1 MNILILG
8 GAGFVGSAL
17 CERLVERF
25 GAGGARLTVPS
36 RRPQR
41 CKHLVPLPTVE
52 VVGANIHDPVALAR
66 LVTGRDAVINLV
78 GILHGRAA
86 DFERAHVELP
96 RKLTTACA
104 AAGVRRVVH
113 VSALGAGAQA
123 PSHYLRSKAAGE
135 AVLKQA
141 GLDLTILRPSVV
153 FGAGDSFLNLFAKLQ
168 AWAPMLPLAGAD
180 ARFQPVWVEDLAS
193 ALVRC
198 LDDKTTLGQTYE
210 CAGPRVYTLAEL
222 ARLAGRWSGHPRPV
236 FGVPM
241 AIGRAQAAVLSLLPG
256 EPLMSADNLA
266 SMRVPN
272 VASGQL
278 PGLAQLG
285 IRGETLEAIGPTY
298 LSGGQGSAHFDAL
311 RACARRH

>member
-1 MNILILG
+1 MNLLILG
-8 GAGFVGSAL
+8 GAGFIGSAL
-17 CERLVERF
+17 CERLVDRF

-52 VVGANIHDPVALAR
+52 VVGANIHDPAALAR
-66 LVTGRDAVINLV
+66 LVEGRDAVINLV
-78 GILHGRAA
+78 GILHGGAA

-96 RKLTTACA
+96 RKLAAACS
-104 AAGVRRVVH
+104 AAGVRRVIH
-113 VSALGAGAQA
+113 VSAIGASAQA

-135 AVLKQA
+135 AVLSQA
-141 GLDLTILRPSVV
+141 GIDLTVLRPSVV
-153 FGAGDSFLNLFAKLQ
+153 FGAGDSFLNLFATLQ

-193 ALVRC
+193 AIVRS
-198 LDDKTTLGQTYE
+198 LENKATIGRVYE

-222 ARLAGRWSGHPRPV
+222 ARLAGQWSGHVRPV
-236 FGVPM
+236 FGVPT
-241 AIGRAQAAVLSLLPG
+241 AVGRVQAALLGLLPG

-266 SMRVPN
+266 SMEVPN
-272 VASGQL
+272 VASGAL

-285 IRGETLEAIGPTY
+285 IQAGALEAIGPSY
-298 LSGGQGSAHFDAL
+298 LSAGQGSAHFDAL
-311 RACARRH
+311 RACARRR